1 MRKLN
6 RIIEE
11 NKIIICIGAGGVG
24 KTTISSLLAL
34 EGVFRGKRTLAL
46 TVDPSRRLAQSLGVA
61 AGSETVRLSRRRLNS
76 AGYKG
81 TGELAVKVLDVKK
94 TFDGLIQKV
103 ADTAKVSDKILVN
116 NYYRS
121 VADSLAG
128 AHEYMAME
136 ALLSSY
142 EESEYDLIVVDTPP
156 SEHLSG
162 FLSAPLR
169 LSAIL
174 DSKGFQSF
182 FLMDKMSF
190 GFTRLFTSMSLK
202 FIQRIVGLD
211 VLHDMWEF
219 FSDFEEVS
227 EGISLRAAKTYELL
241 KSPASSFVIVAN
253 LKKPS
258 LQNAMEW
265 QGNLTSEGYKVDAMI
280 VNRTVIQKQI
290 AGAGKIELGGLPG
303 NRELQDKLVRNYN
316 NYKNIIDAETTAMK
330 ELESGVPCYAIPDLN
345 TEIITLRDIHGLR
358 GYIFE

>member
-1 MRKLN
+1 MRKLDSV
-6 RIIEE
+6 IEE

-34 EGVFRGKRTLAL
+34 EGVIRGKKTLAL
-46 TVDPSRRLAQSLGVA
+46 TVDPSQRLAKSLGISS
-61 AGSETVRLSRRRLNS
+61 GSEIGKLSRRRLNS

-81 TGELAVKVLDVKK
+81 SGELTVMVLDVKK
-94 TFDGLIQKV
+94 TFDGLIKKV
-103 ADTAKVSDKILVN
+103 ADTAQVSERILAN

-142 EESEYDLIVVDTPP
+142 EEGGYDLIVVDTPP
-156 SEHLSG
+156 SEHLSS

-174 DSKGFQSF
+174 DSKGFKSF

-190 GFTRLFTSMSLK
+190 GFTRLFTSISLK

-241 KSPASSFVIVAN
+241 KSSVSSFVIVTN

-258 LQNAMEW
+258 LQNTVEW
-265 QGNLTSEGYKVDAMI
+265 RRDLTSGGYSVDAVI
-280 VNRTVIQKQI
+280 VNKTAIQRQI
-290 AGAGKIELGGLPG
+290 AAGGEIEWGGLPG
-303 NRELQDKLVRNYN
+303 GRALQDKLVRNYK
-316 NYKNIIDAETTAMK
+316 NYKNVIGAETAAMK
-330 ELESGVPCYAIPDLN
+330 ELESGVPCYAIPDLS
-345 TEIITLRDIHGLR
+345 TEIITLKDIHGLR